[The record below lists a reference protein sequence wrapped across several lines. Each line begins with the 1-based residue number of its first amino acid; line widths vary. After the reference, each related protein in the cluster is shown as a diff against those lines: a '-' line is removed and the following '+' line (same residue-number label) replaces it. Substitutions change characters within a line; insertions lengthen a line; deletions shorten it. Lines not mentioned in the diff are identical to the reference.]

1 MSYISNWYRFGT
13 NSSICLIIKK
23 EKMTLR
29 NFDKIFD
36 SYLDWDMSGYGS
48 DTTHELKTMCC

>member
-1 MSYISNWYRFGT
+1 
-13 NSSICLIIKK
+13 
-23 EKMTLR
+23 MTLR

-48 DTTHELKTMCC
+48 DTTARVEDDVLLMDFEVAWIG